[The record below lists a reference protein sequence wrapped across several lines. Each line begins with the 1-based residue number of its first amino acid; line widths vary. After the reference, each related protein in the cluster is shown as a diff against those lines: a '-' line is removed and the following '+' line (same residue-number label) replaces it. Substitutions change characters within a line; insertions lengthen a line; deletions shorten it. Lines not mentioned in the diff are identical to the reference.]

1 MKPTDKIHFS
11 WLPLLTGLLN
21 QEEMLRL
28 NQEVLPTSIY
38 YPEKQNIFR
47 VFQKPVSEIKVV
59 ILGQEPYPT
68 PGNANGLA
76 FAVNSNVKFPVSLR
90 IIAQEISNN
99 MDIEGE
105 SLIDKMKPLQE
116 LNNTELYTEWRTLEH
131 WQEQGVF
138 LLNTALTVES
148 GKAGSHL
155 KYWENFTKKVIWYIA
170 STNPCIWLLWG
181 KKAQMF
187 ISNMPKNTLFDV
199 KGYSK
204 ETIKDVPNSP
214 YMNYILRAAHPAAE
228 AYSSN
233 AGFFGCN
240 HFSYVN
246 TILEK
251 KSLNKINW

>member
-59 ILGQEPYPT
+59 ILGQDPYPT

-76 FAVNSNVKFPVSLR
+76 FAVNSDIKVPVSLKN
-90 IIAQEISNN
+90 IY
-99 MDIEGE
+99 
-105 SLIDKMKPLQE
+105 KE
-116 LNNTELYTEWRTLEH
+116 LENEKLLNQTLSHTLNEYNPEWKTLEH
-131 WQEQGVF
+131 WEEQGVF

-148 GKAGSHL
+148 GKPGSHL
-155 KYWENFTKKVIWYIA
+155 KYWEDFTKKVIWYIA

-187 ISNMPKNTLFDV
+187 ISNMPKKTLFDV
-199 KGYSK
+199 KNYSK

-214 YMNYILRAAHPAAE
+214 YMNYILRAAHPATE
-228 AYSSN
+228 SYSSN

>member
-1 MKPTDKIHFS
+1 MKPTDRIHFS

-21 QEEMLRL
+21 QEIILRL
-28 NQEVLPTSIY
+28 NQEVIPTSIC

-47 VFQKPVSEIKVV
+47 VFEKPVSDIKVV
-59 ILGQEPYPT
+59 ILGQDPYPT

-76 FAVNSNVKFPVSLR
+76 FAVNANKNIPLSLKN
-90 IIAQEISNN
+90 IYKEIEQE
-99 MDIEGE
+99 G
-105 SLIDKMKPLQE
+105 L
-116 LNNTELYTEWRTLEH
+116 LNKTLSHTFNEYNPEWRTLVH
-131 WQEQGVF
+131 WQRQGVF

-148 GKAGSHL
+148 GNAGSHL
-155 KYWENFTKKVIWYIA
+155 KYWENFTKRVIWHIA
-170 STNPCIWLLWG
+170 SNNPCIWLLWG
-181 KKAQMF
+181 KKAQSF
-187 ISNMPKNTLFDV
+187 IINMPKETLFDV
-199 KGYSK
+199 KNYSK
-204 ETIKDVPNSP
+204 ETIKDIPNSP

-251 KSLNKINW
+251 KSLHKINW

>member
-1 MKPTDKIHFS
+1 MKLTDKIHFS

-38 YPEKQNIFR
+38 YPEKQKIFR

-59 ILGQEPYPT
+59 ILGQDPYPT
-68 PGNANGLA
+68 KGKANGLA
-76 FAVNSNVKFPVSLR
+76 FAVNSNVKMPISLKN
-90 IIAQEISNN
+90 IAE
-99 MDIEGE
+99 
-105 SLIDKMKPLQE
+105 E
-116 LNNTELYTEWRTLEH
+116 LLKEHILALPYIGEWRTLEH
-131 WQEQGVF
+131 WEEQGVF

-214 YMNYILRAAHPAAE
+214 YINYILRAAYPAAE
-228 AYSSN
+228 TYSSN

>member
-59 ILGQEPYPT
+59 ILGQDPYPT
-68 PGNANGLA
+68 KGNANGLA
-76 FAVNSNVKFPVSLR
+76 FAVNSDVKLPVSLR
-90 IIAQEISNN
+90 NIYKEIEQEDLVNKKLSHT
-99 MDIEGE
+99 
-105 SLIDKMKPLQE
+105 
-116 LNNTELYTEWRTLEH
+116 LNEYNPEWRTLEH
-131 WQEQGVF
+131 WEQQGVF

>member
-59 ILGQEPYPT
+59 ILGEEPYPI

-76 FAVNSNVKFPVSLR
+76 FAVNSNVKVPVSLKN
-90 IIAQEISNN
+90 IS
-99 MDIEGE
+99 IELQYEGFADVDNKQLYE
-105 SLIDKMKPLQE
+105 SK
-116 LNNTELYTEWRTLEH
+116 YWRTLEH
-131 WQEQGVF
+131 WEQQGVF

-187 ISNMPKNTLFDV
+187 ISNMPRGTLFDV